1 MKQKTQLRKAQPPGR
16 PKDKRLSRMVLLS
29 ALIHVVLVVYM
40 VTSVRQGQSEI
51 RVLQT
56 YTVALV
62 SAESLGFPTPAQPA
76 VSEQEVKPEVAV
88 PQMVAPRHQPPPA
101 KKEVTSQK
109 PTAIQKEVTP
119 VKSAKAAPNKKKTV
133 KIAAK
138 KKTTPKKKAQQK
150 VKAKKPK
157 KEAQTQPTSAQEQT
171 SRQKETQTST
181 QKRDQQ
187 ILAAL
192 EKVRQRVKGAGDQA
206 RPAKN
211 TKNSK
216 RGASSGAARQ
226 GDGGGVGP
234 VRGLQFIL
242 YTEQVKRQ
250 VKQSWIVAELK
261 TGLTVIVRFGIQAN
275 GQVFDV
281 EFAQRSGDMAFD
293 ESAVRAVRKASPLP
307 PPPAAYRYE
316 FARQKVEVVFGETSR
331 IQ

>member
-1 MKQKTQLRKAQPPGR
+1 MIKKKTQPREAQLQDR
-16 PKDKRLSRMVLLS
+16 PKDRQLSRMVLLS
-29 ALIHVVLVVYM
+29 AFIHVVLVGYM
-40 VTSVRQGQSEI
+40 VTSVRQGQSEP

-62 SAESLGFPTPAQPA
+62 SPEALGLPAPAQPA
-76 VSEQEVKPEVAV
+76 VSDQEVKP
-88 PQMVAPRHQPPPA
+88 A
-101 KKEVTSQK
+101 KSV
-109 PTAIQKEVTP
+109 
-119 VKSAKAAPNKKKTV
+119 KAAQKKKKTV

-138 KKTTPKKKAQQK
+138 KETTPKKKAQQK

-157 KEAQTQPTSAQEQT
+157 KEAQPKPPPGQEQA
-171 SRQKETQTST
+171 SRQKDTHIST

-216 RGASSGAARQ
+216 RGVSGGASSGVARQ
-226 GDGGGVGP
+226 GDRGGAGP

-281 EFAQRSGDMAFD
+281 EFAQRSGDMVFD

-307 PPPAAYRYE
+307 PPPVAYRYE

>member
-1 MKQKTQLRKAQPPGR
+1 MKKKTQPRKAQP
-16 PKDKRLSRMVLLS
+16 KDRRLSRMVLLS

-40 VTSVRQGQSEI
+40 VTSVRQGQSES

-62 SAESLGFPTPAQPA
+62 SAEALGFPTPAQPA
-76 VSEQEVKPEVAV
+76 ASDQEVKPEV
-88 PQMVAPRHQPPPA
+88 VAPRPTPLP
-101 KKEVTSQK
+101 VTKAVSSQK
-109 PTAIQKEVTP
+109 PKATQKEIKP
-119 VKSAKAAPNKKKTV
+119 VKSAKAAPKKKKTV

-150 VKAKKPK
+150 VQVKTAKKPK
-157 KEAQTQPTSAQEQT
+157 KEAQTKPTPSPEQPSWQKDAQI
-171 SRQKETQTST
+171 ST
-181 QKRDQQ
+181 QERDQR

-206 RPAKN
+206 GPAKN
-211 TKNSK
+211 TKNSP
-216 RGASSGAARQ
+216 SGAARQ
-226 GDGGGVGP
+226 GDGGGAGI

-261 TGLTVIVRFGIQAN
+261 TGLTVVVRFGIQAN
-275 GQVFDV
+275 GAVFDV
-281 EFAQRSGDMAFD
+281 EFAQRSGDMVFD

-331 IQ
+331 VH

>member
-1 MKQKTQLRKAQPPGR
+1 
-16 PKDKRLSRMVLLS
+16 MVLLS

-40 VTSVRQGQSEI
+40 VTSVRQGQSET

-62 SAESLGFPTPAQPA
+62 SPEALGLPAPAQPA
-76 VSEQEVKPEVAV
+76 VSDQEVKPEVVA
-88 PQMVAPRHQPPPA
+88 PQVVTPQVVAPRPQPPPA
-101 KKEVTSQK
+101 KKEVAPQK
-109 PTAIQKEVTP
+109 PKATQKEVKP
-119 VKSAKAAPNKKKTV
+119 VKSVKAAQKKKKTV

-138 KKTTPKKKAQQK
+138 KETTPKKKAQQK

-157 KEAQTQPTSAQEQT
+157 KEAQPKPPPGQEQA
-171 SRQKETQTST
+171 SRQKDTHIST
-181 QKRDQQ
+181 QKRDQR

-192 EKVRQRVKGAGDQA
+192 EKVRQRVKEAGDQA
-206 RPAKN
+206 RPAKS

-216 RGASSGAARQ
+216 RGVSGGASSGVARQ
-226 GDGGGVGP
+226 GDGGGAGP

-242 YTEQVKRQ
+242 YTEQVKRR

-307 PPPAAYRYE
+307 PPPVAYRYE